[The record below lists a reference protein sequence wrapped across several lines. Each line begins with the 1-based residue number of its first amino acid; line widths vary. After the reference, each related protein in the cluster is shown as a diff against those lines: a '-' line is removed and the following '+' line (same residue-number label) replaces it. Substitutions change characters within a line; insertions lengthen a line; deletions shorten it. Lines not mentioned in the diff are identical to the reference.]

1 MQDRYSVR
9 RRRAVAAVA
18 LALAISASAGAAFA
32 QEATEEDE
40 TVPLDTKILRQLMKD
55 WGFRRDGDAVGGID
69 YRERAPLVLPPNRA
83 LPPPQSEATGSIKN
97 PAWPVDPD
105 VKRRKQE
112 AAAEKAKLKGG
123 VSVEEQSRALRPSEL
138 NQVRRAPGEGSDG
151 SNGPAVGPTAEDSA
165 RPMSPSELGTKNPF
179 GSLFSSFGPNKKAET
194 APFTGEP
201 PRASMTEPPS
211 GYQTPS
217 PSQPY
222 GVGAAKDT
230 YTVPKPEDTAVGG
243 AQGK

>member
-18 LALAISASAGAAFA
+18 LALAISASMGAALA
-32 QEATEEDE
+32 QEATEDE
-40 TVPLDTKILRQLMKD
+40 NIPLDSKIFRQLMKD
-55 WGFRRDGDAVGGID
+55 WGFRRDGDQAGID
-69 YRERAPLVLPPNRA
+69 YRERAPLVLPPSRA
-83 LPPPQSEATGSIKN
+83 LPPPQSETTSSIKN
-97 PAWPVDPD
+97 PAWPTDPD

-123 VSVEEQSRALRPSEL
+123 MSVEEQSRALRPSEL
-138 NQVRRAPGEGSDG
+138 NQVRSAPGEGGEGG
-151 SNGPAVGPTAEDSA
+151 SKGPARSVEDSS
-165 RPMSPSELGTKNPF
+165 RIMSPSELGTKNPF
-179 GSLFSSFGPNKKAET
+179 GSLFSSFNPNKKEET

-201 PRASMTEPPS
+201 ARSSMTEPPS

-217 PSQPY
+217 PNQPY
-222 GVGAAKDT
+222 GLGPAKDT
-230 YTVPKPEDTAVGG
+230 YQVPKAEDTAVGG

>member
-1 MQDRYSVR
+1 MRDRYQ
-9 RRRAVAAVA
+9 RRAVAAVA
-18 LALAISASAGAAFA
+18 LALAISASAGAALA
-32 QEATEEDE
+32 QEATEDE
-40 TVPLDTKILRQLMKD
+40 NVPLDTKIFRQLMKD
-55 WGFRRDGDAVGGID
+55 WGFRREGDTAGID
-69 YRERAPLVLPPNRA
+69 YRERAPLVLPPSRA
-83 LPPPQSEATGSIKN
+83 LPPPQSEATGSINN

-123 VSVEEQSRALRPSEL
+123 MSAEEQSRALRPSEL
-138 NQVRRAPGEGSDG
+138 NVCRRTQGESPDG
-151 SNGPAVGPTAEDSA
+151 GNKGPAVGPTAEDSG
-165 RPMSPSELGTKNPF
+165 RSLTPSELGSTNVF
-179 GSLFSSFGPNKKAET
+179 GSLFSSFSPNKKSET

-222 GVGAAKDT
+222 GLGPAKDT
-230 YTVPKPEDTAVGG
+230 YTVPKPEDAAVGT

>member
-1 MQDRYSVR
+1 MRDRYQ
-9 RRRAVAAVA
+9 RRAVAAVA

-40 TVPLDTKILRQLMKD
+40 TVPLDTKIFRQLMKD

-123 VSVEEQSRALRPSEL
+123 ISAEEQSRALRPSEL
-138 NQVRRAPGEGSDG
+138 NARRAPGEGGDG
-151 SNGPAVGPTAEDSA
+151 GANGPARSVEDSQ
-165 RPMSPSELGTKNPF
+165 RLMSPSELGTKNPL
-179 GSLFSSFGPNKKAET
+179 GSLFSSFSPNKKTET

-222 GVGAAKDT
+222 GLGPAKDT
-230 YTVPKPEDTAVGG
+230 YTVPKPEDAAVGG